1 MGRKSLYLFG
11 EEMKSK
17 LTSGVFRIN
26 WGFVYLLV
34 FARDLNERQRWMGKM
49 TSS

>member
-1 MGRKSLYLFG
+1 MSLNWNFLMGRKFFYLFG

-17 LTSGVFRIN
+17 LIFGVFRIN

-34 FARDLNERQRWMGKM
+34 FVRDLNER
-49 TSS
+49 